1 MLQLGLRD
9 GAMLASNRPQAR
21 QAIDIFT
28 FRISGEMTW
37 WRHRVDAIAVTAGIG
52 ENQPP
57 IRAMVCER
65 LAWLGLEID
74 ARANERNAERTSNG
88 SSRIAVFVIA
98 TDEEQVIAG
107 EALSVL
113 KPKGVSRGGH
123 R

>member
-1 MLQLGLRD
+1 MSQLVRRD
-9 GAMLASNRPQAR
+9 AGEQSPASAAGDRYIYIPHQWRDRLAA
-21 QAIDIFT
+21 T
-28 FRISGEMTW
+28 LGG
-37 WRHRVDAIAVTAGIG
+37 VDAIVFTAGIG
-52 ENQPP
+52 ENQPQ

-98 TDEEQVIAG
+98 TDEEQVIAD
-107 EALSVL
+107 EVLSVL
-113 KPKGVSRGGH
+113 KPKGVSRGVH